1 MVKTR
6 QQYSYLNDDILQ
18 QLIVEG
24 VGAVELEHEVTREDV
39 LDAAHHVLG
48 LRLWKKIRQQFVKKI
63 AIMAFDQKIGTLK
76 RQTQLSPKKH

>member
-6 QQYSYLNDDILQ
+6 QQNSYLNDDILQ

-39 LDAAHHVLG
+39 LDAAHHVLS
-48 LRLWKKIRQQFVKKI
+48 LRLWKK
-63 AIMAFDQKIGTLK
+63 
-76 RQTQLSPKKH
+76 